1 MNRLPQEF
9 AKGKEDFVAK
19 VLKERYPDES
29 ARDTVSAEDMSEFYK
44 AHLDA
49 RWRDHLQYNLEWQ
62 SRNFR
67 EEHSLFLGGKCY
79 HKYI

>member
-1 MNRLPQEF
+1 
-9 AKGKEDFVAK
+9 
-19 VLKERYPDES
+19 
-29 ARDTVSAEDMSEFYK
+29 MSEFYK

-67 EEHSLFLGGKCY
+67 ILGLSALVSLEKL
-79 HKYI
+79 IRR